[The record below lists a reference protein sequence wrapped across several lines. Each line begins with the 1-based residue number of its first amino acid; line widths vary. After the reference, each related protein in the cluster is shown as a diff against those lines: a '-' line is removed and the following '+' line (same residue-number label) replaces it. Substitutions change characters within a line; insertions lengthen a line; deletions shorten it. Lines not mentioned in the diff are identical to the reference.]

1 MSKKTLLI
9 ILISVIVFSIFTIIF
24 SPTKSLAQNNK
35 NSFIAKI
42 DSTLSTFKE
51 KILNN
56 SNKRVKK
63 NQKISPINQETNS
76 STTPQISPTPISID
90 NSLEQNSRQEGIQ
103 IIALYEG
110 PYIEAVAKNIDPFL
124 NEDNFEY
131 WNDMHT
137 PIRTVFNSISEK
149 YKKLPPE
156 KWPIIVIPTANY
168 QAINSLIATE
178 YPEPNGLNLVMP
190 YINLSNPFPNT
201 YNSSSNY
208 KMALVGG
215 GYVTNDWTRGN
226 KLDFIDS
233 VEVQY
238 VNPEP
243 QMNYTVSS
251 ITKTGNYTKI
261 YNSTLAQHVRVGWQV
276 WLNLQGSVGNVY
288 QRYSI
293 SEVSTSGYITVNS
306 PIDIGTFISGTAH
319 VNYLS
324 GTTAVVASKLKQIM
338 NSTNCTFPQAVDF
351 ARATASNQ
359 GVRNNEVGYGK
370 INVEAAIRYGKKYL
384 TSYPNPS
391 PNTIK

>member
-35 NSFIAKI
+35 KSFMAKI
-42 DSTLSTFKE
+42 DTTLSILKE
-51 KILNN
+51 KILND
-56 SNKRVKK
+56 SSKQVKK
-63 NQKISPINQETNS
+63 NQKISPNNQEANS
-76 STTPQISPTPISID
+76 STIPPVASTPVPLAD
-90 NSLEQNSRQEGIQ
+90 SLKLNTNQEGLQ

-110 PYIEAVAKNIDPFL
+110 PYIEAVAKSIDPSL
-124 NEDNFEY
+124 NGSNFEH
-131 WNDMHT
+131 WNDVYF
-137 PIRTVFNSISEK
+137 PVRSIFNSISER

-156 KWPIIVIPTANY
+156 KWPIIVMPMANY
-168 QAINSLIATE
+168 QAINSLIANE

-201 YNSSSNY
+201 YNSTGNY
-208 KMALVGG
+208 KVALVGG
-215 GYVTNDWTRGN
+215 GYTINDWTRGN

-238 VNPEP
+238 VNPDP
-243 QMNYTVSS
+243 QLNYDITS
-251 ITKTGNYTKI
+251 ISTTGNYTKI
-261 YNSTLAQHVRVGWQV
+261 YNSTLAQHVRMGWLV
-276 WLNLQGSVGNVY
+276 WLNLQGSAGNVY

-293 SEVSTSGYITVNS
+293 SEPPSADYITVSS
-306 PIDIGTFISGTAH
+306 PINIGTFISGTAH

-324 GTTAVVASKLKQIM
+324 GTTAVVATKLKQIM

-384 TSYPNPS
+384 TSNPNPS